1 MGRYYMSNREKCNAI
16 LDSFSDAQLV
26 NVAAMLQ
33 AMRQT
38 IDDLEDEAFCEKM
51 VRDYENDPDK
61 GDPIPIED
69 FAEQLGIQL

>member
-1 MGRYYMSNREKCNAI
+1 MSERERCNAI
-16 LDSFSDAQLV
+16 LDSFTDAQLV

-51 VRDYENDPDK
+51 VQDYEADPDK
-61 GDPIPIED
+61 GDPMPIED
-69 FAEQLGIQL
+69 FAQQLGITL

>member
-1 MGRYYMSNREKCNAI
+1 MSNRERCDAM
-16 LDSFSDAQLV
+16 LDTFTDAQLV

-51 VRDYENDPDK
+51 VQDYEADPDK
-61 GDPIPIED
+61 GDPMPIED
-69 FAEQLGIQL
+69 FAKQLGITL